1 MKSKNKEPTMLQKLL
16 AFVVIKLQDWW
27 LTRSQ
32 QMKEPD
38 YKKAFNTASPGIFL
52 AKLIKTSQDI

>member
-1 MKSKNKEPTMLQKLL
+1 MLEKLL
-16 AFVVIKLQDWW
+16 DFVVIKLQDQQ
-27 LTRSQ
+27 LTRTQ